1 MKFKDAR
8 GIIIE
13 ELKALAEEEYR
24 LFNTRVIATV
34 PLERVI
40 GVKTDGQRKIAKKYA
55 GTEIG
60 ETFMSKLPHQYFE
73 ENQVHGF
80 MIEQIKDRGR
90 VMAELERFLPTV
102 DNWATC
108 DCVSPKIFKKQ
119 PPTLED
125 ITKWMNDDRTYI
137 CRFGM
142 GMLMR
147 YYLDDRF
154 EPSQLNQIIDF
165 PWQQF
170 QKKEKDKSKS
180 TAKSTEKAAIKT
192 TDIVKIPQGTDVYYI
207 NMMRAWYFAT
217 ALAKQY
223 EAALPII
230 ESGKLDKWTHNKAI
244 QKACESYRVSPEHK
258 AYLKSLKK

>member
-8 GIIIE
+8 EIIIK

-60 ETFMSKLPHQYFE
+60 ETFMSKLPHQFFE

-80 MIEQIKDRGR
+80 MIEQIKDRDR

-108 DCVSPKIFKKQ
+108 DCVSPKVFKKQ

-170 QKKEKDKSKS
+170 QSDD
-180 TAKSTEKAAIKT
+180 T
-192 TDIVKIPQGTDVYYI
+192 VKIPQGTDVYYI

-230 ESGKLDKWTHNKAI
+230 EEGKLDKWTHNKAI

-258 AYLKSLKK
+258 TYLKSLKK

>member
-1 MKFKDAR
+1 MKYKDAR
-8 GIIIE
+8 KIIIE
-13 ELKALAEEEYR
+13 ELQALAEEEYR
-24 LFNTRVIATV
+24 IFNTRVIATV

-40 GVKTDGQRKIAKKYA
+40 GVKTDGQRNIAKKYA

-60 ETFMSKLPHQYFE
+60 EAFMSHLPHQFFE

-80 MIEQIKDRGR
+80 MIEQIKDCDR

-119 PPTLED
+119 PPTIQE
-125 ITKWMNDDRTYI
+125 ITKWMSDDRTYI

-154 EPSQLNQIIDF
+154 EPSQLDLITDF

-170 QKKEKDKSKS
+170 VSVSEEKTATKSAKKASAQSDD
-180 TAKSTEKAAIKT
+180 TAKIA
-192 TDIVKIPQGTDVYYI
+192 QCTDVYYI

-217 ALAKQY
+217 ALTKQY
-223 EAALPII
+223 EATLPII

-244 QKACESYRVSPEHK
+244 QKARESYRVPQEHK
-258 AYLKSLKK
+258 EYLKMLRR

>member
-8 GIIIE
+8 EIIIE

-108 DCVSPKIFKKQ
+108 DCVSPKVFKKQ

-154 EPSQLNQIIDF
+154 EPAQLNSIIDF
-165 PWQQF
+165 PWRQF
-170 QKKEKDKSKS
+170 VSAQSDD
-180 TAKSTEKAAIKT
+180 T
-192 TDIVKIPQGTDVYYI
+192 VKIPQGTDVYYI